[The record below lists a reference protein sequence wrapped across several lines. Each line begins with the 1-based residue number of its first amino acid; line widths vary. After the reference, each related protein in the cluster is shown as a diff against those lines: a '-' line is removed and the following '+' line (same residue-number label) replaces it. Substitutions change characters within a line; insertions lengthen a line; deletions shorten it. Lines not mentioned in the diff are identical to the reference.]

1 MKYLLLITLVSI
13 CISCGTTNPNV
24 TGMGRSQI
32 PYNSDPKLTKSLFED
47 KSSTISEENIQKIL
61 EGNYQLPDSLRVSF
75 VQIEDSAEQSYLW
88 NNEDYIKSKQSY
100 LDLLSAKFQ
109 QSARVQKV
117 LVIPDMLVSQT
128 PTFTNIR
135 EAAVRT
141 QADIVAIYSIDS
153 DLYANYKFFSKTEM
167 KAFATTQFLI
177 LDVRTGLIP
186 FSKIVTKEYQ
196 SQKEKKDFN
205 SEEALNR
212 IKNEAVLL
220 TLESIGD
227 ELEKFLAN

>member
-1 MKYLLLITLVSI
+1 
-13 CISCGTTNPNV
+13 
-24 TGMGRSQI
+24 MGKSQI

-196 SQKEKKDFN
+196 SQKEKKDF
-205 SEEALNR
+205 
-212 IKNEAVLL
+212 K
-220 TLESIGD
+220 
-227 ELEKFLAN
+227 